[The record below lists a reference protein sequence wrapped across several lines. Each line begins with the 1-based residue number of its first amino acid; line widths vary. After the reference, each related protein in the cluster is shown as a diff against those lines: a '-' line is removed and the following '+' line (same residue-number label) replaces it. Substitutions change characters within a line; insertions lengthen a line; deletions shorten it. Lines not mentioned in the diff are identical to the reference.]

1 MEAHDSLLDLIGG
14 TPLVRLR
21 RVAKDVP
28 ATVLAKLEYL
38 NPGGSSKDRI
48 ALGMIEAAEADGTL
62 RPGATIVEPT
72 SGNTGVGLAMVAAQ
86 RGYSV
91 VFTCPDKVSPEKI
104 DLLRAYGARV
114 VVCPATAPFDHP
126 DFYRNRARALAAEIP
141 GGLLLDQYSNAANPR
156 THYGST
162 GPEVWKQ
169 TDGRVTHFVAGV
181 GTGGTLS
188 GTGRYLKEVS
198 SGGVTV
204 VGADPDGSIYTSPA
218 LRPYLLE
225 GVGQPTL
232 PASYDPA
239 VPDRLIPVS
248 DAAALEMTRRLA
260 REEGMLVGGSGG
272 MAVAAALDVAAG
284 LGPQDVV
291 VVLVPDSGRGY
302 ISKIFNET
310 WMATRGFGT
319 GDGAD
324 EGTDAGAGPVLG
336 EVLAGVTAR
345 PALPAV
351 TPDDTLASALALL
364 SRHHLPALPVTRATA
379 SVRLAEVTGTITA
392 RAITE
397 ALAADVRV
405 LERPVGEL
413 AEPPLPLTG
422 AGQPVAQALAL
433 VGGDDT
439 VLVLRDGLVEGVV
452 TRADIAA
459 FLAARA
465 ADAPVT
471 GAPVTAAPAAV
482 APTPNR
488 EDDVSE

>member
-1 MEAHDSLLDLIGG
+1 MEAYDSLLDLVGG
-14 TPLVRLR
+14 TPLVRLN

-126 DFYRNRARALAAEIP
+126 DFYRNKARALAAEIP
-141 GGLLLDQYSNAANPR
+141 GGLLLDQYSHAANPR
-156 THYGST
+156 THYETT

-232 PASYDPA
+232 PASYDPEVA
-239 VPDRLIPVS
+239 DRLIAVT
-248 DAAALEMTRRLA
+248 DADALEMTGRLA

-272 MAVAAALDVAAG
+272 MAVAAALQVAAG
-284 LGPQDVV
+284 LGPGDVV

-319 GDGAD
+319 DD
-324 EGTDAGAGPVLG
+324 GAGPVLG

-351 TPDDTLASALALL
+351 TPDDTLATALALMG
-364 SRHHLPALPVTRATA
+364 RHHLPALPVTRATA
-379 SVRLAEVTGTITA
+379 PVRLAEVTGTITA
-392 RAITE
+392 RTVTE
-397 ALAADVRV
+397 ALAADVRA
-405 LERPVGEL
+405 LGRPVGEF
-413 AEPPLPLTG
+413 AEPPLPLAG
-422 AGQPVAQALAL
+422 AGQPVARALAQA
-433 VGGDDT
+433 GGDDT
-439 VLVLRDGLVEGVV
+439 VLVLRDGLVEGIV

-459 FLAARA
+459 FLAAPATEVPA
-465 ADAPVT
+465 A
-471 GAPVTAAPAAV
+471 GAPS
-482 APTPNR
+482 PNR
-488 EDDVSE
+488 EDAVSE